1 MTWAGQRKILSR
13 SQTNNMKNHSA
24 RPNRILS
31 LITICAC
38 LGTGSVRAQFFPG
51 AGGGGTTRSGG
62 GSTRTYPNNTQIGD
76 AQISVDTD
84 GRRVIVITDEDTN
97 LSISNVI
104 SNLDRVKPQVLI
116 KVVFLEVTYNN
127 SSDIGVEGGFTKNV
141 TNSSSA
147 FFGGSAVGNAA
158 NVFGLSGLNSVAT
171 NVPLNALG
179 QPVQSFVGS
188 GAGLYQILGQD
199 YQATLRAIAQ
209 AGKAEVLSRPSILAR
224 NNQPATIS
232 LGQQIPLITATRFD
246 AVNGQINTVTYQNVG
261 IILSVTPFIT
271 GDGMVEMIVSPQT
284 SEIAD
289 KSQWVPIGSGVSAP
303 VINSRSADT
312 VVVVPDGQTVIIGG
326 LMQRSKSQADSK
338 IPFLGDIPGI
348 GALFRRRQK
357 ADAKTE
363 LMIFLTPLIVNKP
376 SELASL
382 TEEEKHKMLK
392 PKSITEKEL
401 NQFLDGIPT
410 RKPDNYQQEL
420 EQKAIDQQKNK
431 RR

>member
-1 MTWAGQRKILSR
+1 
-13 SQTNNMKNHSA
+13 MKNENYC
-24 RPNRILS
+24 PNWFLS
-31 LITICAC
+31 LSIC
-38 LGTGSVRAQFFPG
+38 LGCLLSSGAYAQF
-51 AGGGGTTRSGG
+51 GGGGGG
-62 GSTRTYPNNTQIGD
+62 GGGFGGGGRGGATAATRTYPNNSQIGD

-84 GRRVIVITDEDTN
+84 GRKLIIITDEETMG
-97 LSISNVI
+97 SISNVVAR
-104 SNLDRVKPQVLI
+104 LDRVKPQVLI

-224 NNQPATIS
+224 NNQLATIS

-271 GDGMVEMIVSPQT
+271 SDGMVEMIVAPQT

-289 KSQWVPIGSGVSAP
+289 KSQWVPIGGGVAAP

-326 LMQRSKSQADSK
+326 LMQRSKTQADSK

-363 LMIFLTPLIVNKP
+363 LMIFLTPLIVNNP

-382 TEEEKHKMLK
+382 TQDEKHKMVK
-392 PKSITEKEL
+392 PKSLTEKEL
-401 NQFLDGIPT
+401 NQFLDGLPT
-410 RKPDNYQQEL
+410 KKTDKYQEEL
-420 EQKAIDQQKNK
+420 QQKAIDQQKNNS
-431 RR
+431 R